1 MERYDAFISYSHARD
16 RGIATALQDVVQ
28 RLGKPWYRR
37 RALRVFRDDTSL
49 AATPALWPSIVDA
62 LDGSRFLILLAS
74 PEAAASRWVDREVA
88 HWLAHR
94 GADTLLL
101 ALTAGELSWDE
112 AAGDFAW
119 SAQTPL
125 PPALKGRFAHEPRW
139 VDVRDW
145 RLRAAP
151 EAQDFVARAADLAA
165 VVRGMPKEDLLSEE
179 LRLQRRALRLAWSA
193 AAAMLG
199 LAVAAGAA
207 GWMAANER
215 DRALRA
221 LEGGR
226 IAQSFGFDMVVGG
239 RPAAGF
245 APDTIGAVVE
255 RSRAMQQR
263 LAGTP
268 EMLPDLRRLEA
279 MALREL
285 ATTHLVRGD
294 AAAALAAATASR
306 EIMTALVALDGAS
319 RDWRRELSIAHNRVG
334 EALLRSGDPAGA
346 LAAFRAGLDERE
358 RVRPADD
365 DAAQAGRD
373 IAVSHER
380 IGDVLLALGDPGA
393 ARAHYETSL
402 ALRRT
407 LVESDPA
414 RPQWLADLAVSHDR
428 MGRLAEL
435 SGRVDEAERA
445 YAAAREL
452 RRTAVQR
459 EPYSPAWQRDLAV
472 SDQNLGRILLLA
484 GRTDAALAALRDS
497 LALREALAQ
506 AYPEDVR
513 LQTDV
518 VGSLVELARAGDRP
532 REHYERALA
541 ILSRL
546 DGRLDVNQTE
556 WKGAIEQWLAE
567 LPP

>member
-459 EPYSPAWQRDLAV
+459 EPHSPA
-472 SDQNLGRILLLA
+472 
-484 GRTDAALAALRDS
+484 
-497 LALREALAQ
+497 
-506 AYPEDVR
+506 
-513 LQTDV
+513 
-518 VGSLVELARAGDRP
+518 
-532 REHYERALA
+532 
-541 ILSRL
+541 
-546 DGRLDVNQTE
+546 
-556 WKGAIEQWLAE
+556 
-567 LPP
+567 

>member
-459 EPYSPAWQRDLAV
+459 EPHSPAWQRDLAV

-541 ILSRL
+541 ILRRL

>member
-74 PEAAASRWVDREVA
+74 PEAAASRWVDLEVE

-101 ALTAGELSWDE
+101 ALTAGELNWDE

-151 EAQDFVARAADLAA
+151 GAQDFVARAADLAA

-459 EPYSPAWQRDLAV
+459 EPHSPAWQRDLAV

-541 ILSRL
+541 ILRRL

>member
-101 ALTAGELSWDE
+101 ALTAGELNWDE

-151 EAQDFVARAADLAA
+151 GAQDFVARAADLAA

-193 AAAMLG
+193 A
-199 LAVAAGAA
+199 AAGAA

-459 EPYSPAWQRDLAV
+459 EPHSPAWQRDLAV

-541 ILSRL
+541 ILRRL

>member
-1 MERYDAFISYSHARD
+1 
-16 RGIATALQDVVQ
+16 
-28 RLGKPWYRR
+28 
-37 RALRVFRDDTSL
+37 
-49 AATPALWPSIVDA
+49 
-62 LDGSRFLILLAS
+62 
-74 PEAAASRWVDREVA
+74 
-88 HWLAHR
+88 
-94 GADTLLL
+94 
-101 ALTAGELSWDE
+101 
-112 AAGDFAW
+112 
-119 SAQTPL
+119 
-125 PPALKGRFAHEPRW
+125 

-285 ATTHLVRGD
+285 ATT
-294 AAAALAAATASR
+294 SR

-506 AYPEDVR
+506 AYP
-513 LQTDV
+513 
-518 VGSLVELARAGDRP
+518 
-532 REHYERALA
+532 
-541 ILSRL
+541 
-546 DGRLDVNQTE
+546 
-556 WKGAIEQWLAE
+556 
-567 LPP
+567 